1 MAASV
6 LVIDGIDRRGA
17 WRFVTPHLMKVAG
30 FFMTSGNALRLDNAT
45 IAR

>member
-1 MAASV
+1 M
-6 LVIDGIDRRGA
+6 VIDGIDRRGA

-30 FFMTSGNALRLDNAT
+30 FFITYKSCACLDIVT